1 MKENTKLIERIK
13 KRLREDYGID
23 TLEQLKAR
31 AEADG
36 GLDIGIFVSQRKE
49 TSRDGNAI

>member
-1 MKENTKLIERIK
+1 MKEKTKLIERLK
-13 KRLREDYGID
+13 KRLRDDYGIE

-31 AEADG
+31 TDADG